1 MKSWKNKMIEKEF
14 KLLLDNNALKKIQIH
29 YAVMAQGYMIVADG
43 KPLETT
49 KRQTREFKTL
59 DSAAKF
65 LFKVGVADFA
75 VKLKTTF

>member
-1 MKSWKNKMIEKEF
+1 MIEREF

-43 KPLETT
+43 NPLETT

>member
-1 MKSWKNKMIEKEF
+1 MIEKEF

-75 VKLKTTF
+75 VRLKTTF

>member
-1 MKSWKNKMIEKEF
+1 MIEKEF

-43 KPLETT
+43 NPLETT
-49 KRQTREFKTL
+49 KRETRKFKTL

>member
-1 MKSWKNKMIEKEF
+1 MIEREF
-14 KLLLDNNALKKIQIH
+14 KLLLDANALKKIQIH
-29 YAVMAQGYMIVADG
+29 FAFMTQGYMIVADG
-43 KPLETT
+43 NPLETT